1 MLEDFEENAEEE
13 LKRADHL
20 IYVTLK
26 YTKTVDVIKNTIKR
40 LINSMDF
47 AVKEGL
53 EYLKVKNISDVPRM
67 RFEQLLEKIPKI
79 VENEAARQVSLLEIK
94 EELHVSLTNNIK
106 FGKFSVPLTNEII
119 DYLFEETTTLYYSF
133 VDFKKLEHLF
143 PNELDPTKINI
154 IDVSTLETKLGK
166 TLFVVAIPKSIFA
179 KVDTEININNNKIVT
194 FDCVHR
200 KCIDAL
206 IMIRKLEE
214 KCGRNFSTDI

>member
-79 VENEAARQVSLLEIK
+79 KDYAEFYFMLRRIYNAKFDSREEYRKRVTLMTEEGDVNIDTLK
-94 EELHVSLTNNIK
+94 EYYQRAKK
-106 FGKFSVPLTNEII
+106 FVKSM
-119 DYLFEETTTLYYSF
+119 EEF
-133 VDFKKLEHLF
+133 CKGNK
-143 PNELDPTKINI
+143 
-154 IDVSTLETKLGK
+154 DV
-166 TLFVVAIPKSIFA
+166 FNP
-179 KVDTEININNNKIVT
+179 
-194 FDCVHR
+194 
-200 KCIDAL
+200 
-206 IMIRKLEE
+206 
-214 KCGRNFSTDI
+214 

>member
-79 VENEAARQVSLLEIK
+79 KDYAEFYFMLRRIYNAKFDSREEYRKRVTLMTEEGDVNIDTLK
-94 EELHVSLTNNIK
+94 EYYQRAKK
-106 FGKFSVPLTNEII
+106 FVKSM
-119 DYLFEETTTLYYSF
+119 EEF
-133 VDFKKLEHLF
+133 CKGGNK
-143 PNELDPTKINI
+143 
-154 IDVSTLETKLGK
+154 DV
-166 TLFVVAIPKSIFA
+166 FNP
-179 KVDTEININNNKIVT
+179 
-194 FDCVHR
+194 
-200 KCIDAL
+200 
-206 IMIRKLEE
+206 
-214 KCGRNFSTDI
+214 